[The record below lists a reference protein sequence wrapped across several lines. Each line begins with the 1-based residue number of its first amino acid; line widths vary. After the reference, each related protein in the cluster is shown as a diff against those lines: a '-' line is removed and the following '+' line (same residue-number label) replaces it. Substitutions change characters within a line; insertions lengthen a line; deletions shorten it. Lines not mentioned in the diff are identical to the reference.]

1 MTPFKFKGVLIVLVD
16 IEMHTTT
23 LKETCYQNTVLQLI
37 SGTLTTWL
45 HEAFYFEMSK
55 SVFTFCVFYDS
66 PKLTQWMNSKSYFVG
81 RNPLIH
87 LSLKLRVKANGLNAT
102 VSSSFDALV

>member
-1 MTPFKFKGVLIVLVD
+1 MDSKHFLTPFKCKGVLIVLVD

-23 LKETCYQNTVLQLI
+23 LKETCYQNTCLQLI

-45 HEAFYFEMSK
+45 HGAFYFEMSK

-87 LSLKLRVKANGLNAT
+87 LLPKSKNT
-102 VSSSFDALV
+102 S